1 MAGKDAPTP
10 GARIVELA
18 FQLAGALVAAT
29 VSIGFVAFAGGVVL
43 WSRFLAAEL
52 PADQAVAVQEE
63 EDLVAVGAV
72 ALVLFILGGLLAVL
86 LLRLLDAEGRPYLRT
101 RRGLL
106 VVAGLEILAGYL
118 VEQWSGFEGAFLL
131 AVALVGLL
139 GLAVVLEQAARWTAQ
154 NPKHPFSC
162 LAERMRQIFDG
173 KVPGVSALR
182 LWAGFDVLVIAVFVL
197 ALVEPWQ
204 ERYLAGA
211 ILLVVGIL
219 TLAIGSDA
227 GPERRWAAILS
238 AVGLAAAATTVLLR
252 ESGWLATVAAIA
264 IVLAGAN
271 LGVAHLTGDRFAW
284 YGVTAF
290 ISVLLFGA
298 AFNLLRALADPQA
311 QGVALLRTNDAQPI
325 CGMFVAET
333 DDRLYYGR
341 VDLLGTSDVRQLRKE
356 SGRLLWVPRDRL
368 VAAAIGPLEPLDRA
382 QSTALDLRQEIAL
395 NSEPKEG
402 ATASGVAVPI
412 RPPRS
417 AQGADP
423 CGPAAAQQLRPPSP
437 DRLVA
442 ANFQPRLLLSRE
454 DDFWPVSVLTLFD
467 LEFRGRVL
475 CREPT
480 CVPVRSQA
488 DLPFLGGE
496 NEWLEYPADDTDTGQ
511 QHDLTVRALGTE
523 DPFRSARQ
531 YFLLTR
537 NASGTTTIQYWYF
550 YTFNYQPLGIGQAG
564 YHEGDFEHVAVLLS
578 REGRPRAVW
587 MARHDDE
594 GQLFLWDEPA
604 LQRRGSHVDIHVARG
619 SHASYEA
626 CIEQQRRKA
635 PFGFINDR
643 PECAGTNQVA
653 LEPGATELLDL
664 SRARWA
670 CWGGRFG
677 HTRRGI
683 SQLEWE
689 LVEAN
694 GPRSPLWQQNYD
706 GVRATPCEGLSVPEN
721 LVSEGEEP
729 LPDETAQAIAG
740 GAGRLDPMV
749 DECSDW
755 QRPQPQGAFVSACAP
770 RPLRTWVRAG
780 MPEDGAPGLQVL
792 RPQEAPAAGGR
803 PVAVR
808 RAALAPTF
816 QDWRVRAASS
826 ARVAVYAAC
835 YVDRTPLEAT
845 FGDVRLR
852 PGAELRLDARS
863 AGAWRLVDA
872 DGREVARATPRLPGE
887 ADGPNRPRRA
897 PERTVCR

>member
-1 MAGKDAPTP
+1 VADGDNSNS
-10 GARIVELA
+10 GARIVTLA
-18 FQLAGALVAAT
+18 FQLAGALVTAT
-29 VSIGFVAFAGGVVL
+29 VSIGFVAFVGGVVL

-63 EDLVAVGAV
+63 EDLVATGAV
-72 ALVLFILGGLLAVL
+72 ALVLFVLFGLLAVL
-86 LLRLLDAEGRPYLRT
+86 LLRLLDSEGRPVLRT
-101 RRGLL
+101 RWGLL
-106 VVAGLEILAGYL
+106 VVVGLEILAGYL
-118 VEQWSGFEGAFLL
+118 VEQWSGFEGVFLL
-131 AVALVGLL
+131 SVALAGLL
-139 GLAVVLEQAARWTAQ
+139 GLAVVLEQTARWVEA
-154 NPKHPFSC
+154 HPQRPFAS
-162 LAERMRQIFDG
+162 LGARIRDIFRG
-173 KVPGVSALR
+173 KVKGVSALR
-182 LWAGFDVLVIAVFVL
+182 LWIGLVLVAIAVGAV
-197 ALVEPWQ
+197 AMVEPWQ

-211 ILLVVGIL
+211 ILLFVGVL
-219 TLAIGSDA
+219 VLAIGSRK
-227 GPERRWAAILS
+227 GPERRWALILT
-238 AVGLAAAATTVLLR
+238 ALGLVAGATAVLLR

-264 IVLAGAN
+264 VVLGGVN
-271 LGVAHLTGDRFAW
+271 LGVAHLTGNKFAW
-284 YGVTAF
+284 YGITAF
-290 ISVLLFGA
+290 VSVLLFGA

-311 QGVALLRTNDAQPI
+311 QGVALLRTNDTQPV
-325 CGMFVAET
+325 CGMYVAET

-341 VDLLGTSDVRQLRKE
+341 VDLRGTSDVRELRKE

-368 VAAAIGPLEPLDRA
+368 VAAAIGPLEPLDKA

-423 CGPAAAQQLRPPSP
+423 CGPTATQQLRPPSP
-437 DRLVA
+437 ERLIA

-454 DDFWPVSVLTLFD
+454 DGFWPVSVLTLFD
-467 LEFRGRVL
+467 FEFRGRVL

-496 NEWLEYPADDTDTGQ
+496 NEWLEYPADDTDTGGQ
-511 QHDLTVRALGTE
+511 RDLAVRALGTE

-537 NASGTTTIQYWYF
+537 NASGTITIQYWYF
-550 YTFNYQPLGIGQAG
+550 YSFNYQPLAFGRAG
-564 YHEGDFEHVAVLLS
+564 YHEGDFEHVAILLS

-604 LQRRGSHVDIHVARG
+604 LRRRGSHVDIHVARG

-626 CIEQQRRKA
+626 CIEQERRKA

-653 LEPGATELLDL
+653 LEPGATQLLDL

-677 HTRRGI
+677 HSRRGV
-683 SQLEWE
+683 SRLEWE

-694 GPRSPLWQQNYD
+694 GPRSPLWQQTYD
-706 GVRATPCEGLSVPEN
+706 GARARPCDGLTVPEN
-721 LVSEGEEP
+721 VVSEGEEP
-729 LPDETAQAIAG
+729 LPDQTAQAIAG
-740 GAGRLDPMV
+740 AAGRLDPMV

-770 RPLRTWVRAG
+770 LPLRTWVREG
-780 MPEDGAPGLQVL
+780 MPENGGPGLQVL
-792 RPQEAPAAGGR
+792 RPQDAPAPAGR

-808 RAALAPTF
+808 RAALSPSF
-816 QDWRVRAASS
+816 QDWRVRAAEA
-826 ARVAVYAAC
+826 ARVVVYAAC

-852 PGAELRLDARS
+852 PGAELRLDAAS
-863 AGAWRLVDA
+863 AGSWRLVDA
-872 DGREVARATPRLPGE
+872 EGREVARAAPRLPGE
-887 ADGPNRPRRA
+887 ADGPNAPRRP
-897 PERTVCR
+897 PERTTCR